1 MRLNS
6 IYDKYN
12 LPNRA
17 LFLPHLSFCITL
29 LIFCIIIRNDI
40 EVYLNSKFGNTV
52 KGSKPDIKL
61 QKCRMDYVLLC
72 YV

>member
-17 LFLPHLSFCITL
+17 LFLPPLSFCSTL
-29 LIFCIIIRNDI
+29 ILFCIFIHNDI
-40 EVYLNSKFGNTV
+40 KVYLNSNFGNTV
-52 KGSKPDIKL
+52 EGNKTDIKL
-61 QKCRMDYVLLC
+61 
-72 YV
+72 